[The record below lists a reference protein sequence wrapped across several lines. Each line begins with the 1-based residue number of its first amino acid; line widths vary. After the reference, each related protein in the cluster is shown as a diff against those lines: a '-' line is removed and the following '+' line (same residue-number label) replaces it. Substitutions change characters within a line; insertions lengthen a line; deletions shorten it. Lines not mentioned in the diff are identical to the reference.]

1 MSYDF
6 SYTERRR
13 DYGFKPVK
21 LNGEYEVTI
30 QDVSRRGEGVA
41 RIKGFIVFVPNAR
54 VGEKLRVR
62 ITRLGSRYAVAER
75 V

>member
-13 DYGFKPVK
+13 DYRFKPVK
-21 LNGEYEVTI
+21 LDEEYEVTI

-41 RIKGFIVFVPNAR
+41 RIKGFIVFVPNAKA
-54 VGEKLRVR
+54 GEKLRVR